1 MICTGQGQ
9 ACIHLSQQLKVK
21 DLQSKLEKNNN
32 NTMGK
37 FIKTINIHGNLLIK
51 IWLIGLK

>member
-9 ACIHLSQQLKVK
+9 ACIHLSQLKVK
-21 DLQSKLEKNNN
+21 DERSKLEKNSN

-37 FIKTINIHGNLLIK
+37 FIKTINIHGNSLIK